1 MSIGIGVVYILHQ
14 CCIGMNHIVRV
25 GGSVFVSL
33 ILEWNSSFDVS
44 HCQNPEASVENRKQ
58 KESGLRKEML
68 VSMAMWSMCLCVWW
82 PHACMSLSP
91 SLFFCLSVC
100 LLAAHGAVTCQAPVY
115 MNTLCSKRDKSTG
128 KSPAEVYHP
137 LFSNML
143 KLQNSD
149 NLQLR
154 FPSLFKHTSCWSW
167 EVLFEEPFCRHRGM
181 KFVKFLSGHFNLS
194 HSFITFDGGFQM
206 FYTILYLI

>member
-128 KSPAEVYHP
+128 ESHQRKFTIHCSLTCWNFRILTTCSSDFLLSLNTPHAGHGRFYLRSLSADIEV
-137 LFSNML
+137 
-143 KLQNSD
+143 
-149 NLQLR
+149 
-154 FPSLFKHTSCWSW
+154 C
-167 EVLFEEPFCRHRGM
+167 
-181 KFVKFLSGHFNLS
+181 
-194 HSFITFDGGFQM
+194 
-206 FYTILYLI
+206 